1 MKPGL
6 YPNLTVEQTR
16 DIPRVSFSHLKYAI
30 PPEGSPGEYKYR
42 LDHRDPPSDSMTFGN
57 FVDHDLFTPGLP
69 KIWLKIIP
77 DGKSKRT
84 NDGKAFCK
92 AFPLDHVIDEET
104 YQEYSQRSKACVE
117 AIHIHPFAAKIL
129 ERGRPCV
136 WWISDLA
143 GVPCKGKLDWEP
155 AGNFLVDLKVTE
167 PDEESF
173 RHFLQRGHNYA
184 QAAMYVDGYNEATKA
199 IMNTAT
205 AQVLRTK
212 FVFIVCQPD
221 PPHRVETYDLDRVDL
236 EAGRA
241 VYQKALASIQECEAR
256 KEFPMSDG
264 KLKPISLSWW
274 FRRDRLGLQTF
285 YP

>member
-1 MKPGL
+1 MTPGL
-6 YPNLTVEQTR
+6 YPNLSYEEAHTVKA
-16 DIPRVSFSHLKYAI
+16 VSFSHLKWAI

-42 LDHRDPPSDSMTFGN
+42 LEHRDPPSDSMTFGS
-57 FVDHDLFTPGLP
+57 FVDHDLFTLSLP
-69 KIWLKIIP
+69 KTWLKVIP

-92 AFPLDHVIDEET
+92 AFPGDHIIDEET
-104 YQEYSQRSKACVE
+104 LQEYSERSKACVE
-117 AIHIHPFAAKIL
+117 AIHAHPFAAKIL
-129 ERGRPCV
+129 KGGRPAV
-136 WWISDLA
+136 WWIAELA

-155 AGNFLVDLKVTE
+155 SGNFLVDLKVTE

-184 QAAMYVDGYNEATKA
+184 QAAMYVDGYNEANKLV
-199 IMNTAT
+199 INTA
-205 AQVLRTK
+205 AKQVLKTS

-221 PPHRVETYDLDRVDL
+221 PPHRVETYELDRVDL
-236 EAGRA
+236 EAGRK
-241 VYQKALASIQECEAR
+241 VYCKALASIQECEAK
-256 KEFPMSDG
+256 KEFPSSDG
-264 KLKPISLSWW
+264 ILKPISLSWW